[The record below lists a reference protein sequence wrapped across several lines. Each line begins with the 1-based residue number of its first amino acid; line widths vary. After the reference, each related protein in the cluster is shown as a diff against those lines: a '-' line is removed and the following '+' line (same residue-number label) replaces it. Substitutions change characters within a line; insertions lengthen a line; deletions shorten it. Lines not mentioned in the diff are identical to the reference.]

1 MNKKLRIAKVNK
13 VEYCPLSI
21 SGIEMQHALA
31 YIFELFG
38 VKVDKQ
44 NIFVNDYKV
53 TRVQL
58 QNLHECIT
66 SQGSEFQKHSNL
78 FDEYLKIANI
88 DKDKFLQVLDELI
101 FRSDQQ
107 NPQILISW
115 SDNKN
120 KPIDI
125 NDIKS
130 IQFISEV
137 VLSETLASIPADG
150 LSIEEAFKLY
160 VEAMYWG
167 EGDRFYMAKEDEGD
181 IKISSSNRAFVRNRI
196 SQLK

>member
-44 NIFVNDYKV
+44 NIFVDDYQV
-53 TRVQL
+53 TREQL

-66 SQGSEFQKHSNL
+66 SQGSEFQKHSSL

-88 DKDKFLQVLDELI
+88 DKDKFLQILDDLI
-101 FRSDQQ
+101 YRSDQQ

-115 SDNKN
+115 SNNKN

-150 LSIEEAFKLY
+150 LSLEEAFKLY

-181 IKISSSNRAFVRNRI
+181 IKISSSDRAFVETEAAN
-196 SQLK
+196 

>member
-13 VEYCPLSI
+13 VEYCPLSV

-31 YIFELFG
+31 CIFELFG

-44 NIFVNDYKV
+44 NIFVDDYQV
-53 TRVQL
+53 TRDQL
-58 QNLHECIT
+58 QYLHACIT
-66 SQGSEFQKHSNL
+66 RQGSDFKKHSSL
-78 FDEYLKIANI
+78 FGECLKIANI
-88 DKDKFLQVLDELI
+88 DKDKFLQILDDLI
-101 FRSDQQ
+101 YKSDQQ

-120 KPIDI
+120 NPIDI

-137 VLSETLASIPADG
+137 VLSETLASVPADG

-160 VEAMYWG
+160 VEAMCWG
-167 EGDRFYMAKEDEGD
+167 EGDRFYMVKEDEDG
-181 IKISSSNRAFVRNRI
+181 IKINSSDCAFTETEAAN
-196 SQLK
+196 

>member
-1 MNKKLRIAKVNK
+1 MNKKIRIAKVNK

-44 NIFVNDYKV
+44 NIFVDDYQV
-53 TRVQL
+53 TREQL
-58 QNLHECIT
+58 QNLYECIT
-66 SQGSEFQKHSNL
+66 SQGSEFQKHSSL

-88 DKDKFLQVLDELI
+88 DKDKFLQILDDLI
-101 FRSDQQ
+101 YRSDQQ

-115 SDNKN
+115 SNNKN

-150 LSIEEAFKLY
+150 LSLEEAFKLY

-181 IKISSSNRAFVRNRI
+181 IKISSSDRAFVETEAAN
-196 SQLK
+196 

>member
-1 MNKKLRIAKVNK
+1 MNYKKLRIAKVNK

-44 NIFVNDYKV
+44 NIFVDDYQV
-53 TRVQL
+53 TRERL

-66 SQGSEFQKHSNL
+66 SQGSEFQKHSSL

-88 DKDKFLQVLDELI
+88 DKDKFLQILDDLI
-101 FRSDQQ
+101 YRSDQQ

-115 SDNKN
+115 SNNKN

-150 LSIEEAFKLY
+150 LSLEEAFKLY

-181 IKISSSNRAFVRNRI
+181 IKISSSDRAFVETEAAN
-196 SQLK
+196 

>member
-1 MNKKLRIAKVNK
+1 M
-13 VEYCPLSI
+13 
-21 SGIEMQHALA
+21 
-31 YIFELFG
+31 
-38 VKVDKQ
+38 
-44 NIFVNDYKV
+44 
-53 TRVQL
+53 TREQL

-66 SQGSEFQKHSNL
+66 NQGSEFQKHSNL

-88 DKDKFLQVLDELI
+88 DKDKFLQILDDLI
-101 FRSDQQ
+101 YRSDQQ
-107 NPQILISW
+107 NPKILISW
-115 SDNKN
+115 SNNKN

-181 IKISSSNRAFVRNRI
+181 MKISSSDRAFVETEAAN
-196 SQLK
+196 

>member
-1 MNKKLRIAKVNK
+1 MNKKLRIAKINK

-44 NIFVNDYKV
+44 NIFVNNYQV
-53 TRVQL
+53 TRDQL
-58 QNLHECIT
+58 QNLHKCIT
-66 SQGSEFQKHSNL
+66 SQGSEFQKHSSL

-88 DKDKFLQVLDELI
+88 NKDKFLQILDDLI
-101 FRSDQQ
+101 YRSDQQ

-130 IQFISEV
+130 FQFISEV

-167 EGDRFYMAKEDEGD
+167 EGDRFYIVKEDENG
-181 IKISSSNRAFVRNRI
+181 IKINSSDYEFTETKAAN
-196 SQLK
+196 

>member
-44 NIFVNDYKV
+44 NIFVNDYQV
-53 TRVQL
+53 TRDQL

-66 SQGSEFQKHSNL
+66 SQGSEFQKHSSL

-88 DKDKFLQVLDELI
+88 DKDKFLQVLDDLI
-101 FRSDQQ
+101 YRSDQQ

-181 IKISSSNRAFVRNRI
+181 IKISSSDRAFVETESAN
-196 SQLK
+196 

>member
-1 MNKKLRIAKVNK
+1 M
-13 VEYCPLSI
+13 
-21 SGIEMQHALA
+21 
-31 YIFELFG
+31 
-38 VKVDKQ
+38 D
-44 NIFVNDYKV
+44 D
-53 TRVQL
+53 
-58 QNLHECIT
+58 
-66 SQGSEFQKHSNL
+66 
-78 FDEYLKIANI
+78 
-88 DKDKFLQVLDELI
+88 LI
-101 FRSDQQ
+101 YRSDQQ

-115 SDNKN
+115 SNNKN

-130 IQFISEV
+130 IQLISEV

-181 IKISSSNRAFVRNRI
+181 IKISSSDRAFVETEAAN
-196 SQLK
+196 

>member
-1 MNKKLRIAKVNK
+1 MNYKKLRIAKVNK

-31 YIFELFG
+31 YIFEFFG

-44 NIFVNDYKV
+44 NIFVDDYQV
-53 TRVQL
+53 TRERL

-66 SQGSEFQKHSNL
+66 SQGSEFQKHSSL

-88 DKDKFLQVLDELI
+88 DKDKFLQILDDLI
-101 FRSDQQ
+101 YRSDQQ

-115 SDNKN
+115 SNNKN

-150 LSIEEAFKLY
+150 LSLEEAFKLY

-181 IKISSSNRAFVRNRI
+181 IKISSSDRAFVETEAAN
-196 SQLK
+196 

>member
-13 VEYCPLSI
+13 VEYCSLSI

-44 NIFVNDYKV
+44 NIFVDDYQV
-53 TRVQL
+53 TREQL

-66 SQGSEFQKHSNL
+66 SQGSEFQKHSSL

-88 DKDKFLQVLDELI
+88 DKDKFLQILDDLI
-101 FRSDQQ
+101 YRSDQQ

-115 SDNKN
+115 SNNKN

-130 IQFISEV
+130 IQFINEV

-150 LSIEEAFKLY
+150 LSLEEAFKLY

-181 IKISSSNRAFVRNRI
+181 IKISSSDRAFVETEAAN
-196 SQLK
+196 

>member
-13 VEYCPLSI
+13 VEYCSLSI

-44 NIFVNDYKV
+44 NIFVDDYQV
-53 TRVQL
+53 TREQL

-66 SQGSEFQKHSNL
+66 SQGSEFQKHSSL

-88 DKDKFLQVLDELI
+88 DKDKFLQILDDLI
-101 FRSDQQ
+101 YRSDQQ

-115 SDNKN
+115 SNNKN

-150 LSIEEAFKLY
+150 LSLEEAFKLY

-181 IKISSSNRAFVRNRI
+181 IKISSSDRAFVETEAAN
-196 SQLK
+196 

>member
-44 NIFVNDYKV
+44 NIFVNDYQV

-167 EGDRFYMAKEDEGD
+167 EGPFLYGKR
-181 IKISSSNRAFVRNRI
+181 R
-196 SQLK
+196 